1 MNLQQFFKHFRFI
14 LLAIVCLIGAD
25 LERKLNC
32 YYDTTDSY
40 TLWPSNARSTTNQI
54 DFSADF
60 ESDNH
65 NFTGTP
71 EEKSEVK
78 TFRIRRS
85 LNFDFIPL
93 EILSEFPNLN
103 GLAVEFSKLP
113 TLKAGLFK
121 PELEKLEYLHL
132 GYNEV
137 EVIEPKAF
145 QYLVKLKF
153 ISFYENK
160 LKALPHR
167 LFKNNPDLVY
177 INFEENQINS
187 IHPNFF
193 DGLASLKM
201 VEFGSRNLC
210 IRINVGCG
218 NCSDIQSDL
227 KTELKKCFG
236 DNEKDTSSSTS
247 TFNQDHR
254 FRFFFVVA
262 ALQFIIVFFIV
273 YSDISDPLHLF

>member
-1 MNLQQFFKHFRFI
+1 MRELK
-14 LLAIVCLIGAD
+14 
-25 LERKLNC
+25 C
-32 YYDTTDSY
+32 YYDTTDLY
-40 TLWPSNARSTTNQI
+40 TLWPSNDRCTTNQI

-60 ESDNH
+60 EPELHS
-65 NFTGTP
+65 FTGSP

-78 TFRIRRS
+78 TFRTRRS
-85 LNFDFIPL
+85 PNFDFIPL

-145 QYLVKLKF
+145 QYLIKLKWV
-153 ISFYENK
+153 SFYENK
-160 LKALPHR
+160 LKALPHK

-187 IHPNFF
+187 IQPNFF

-201 VEFGSRNLC
+201 VEFGSRNRC
-210 IRINVGCG
+210 IRINIGCG

-227 KTELKKCFG
+227 KRELKKCFG
-236 DNEKDTSSSTS
+236 VNEKDTSSSTS
-247 TFNQDHR
+247 SSNQEHR
-254 FRFFFVVA
+254 FQFFFVVSHYN
-262 ALQFIIVFFIV
+262 LPCFPIIFEVGFYCNLSFFI
-273 YSDISDPLHLF
+273 FNKN